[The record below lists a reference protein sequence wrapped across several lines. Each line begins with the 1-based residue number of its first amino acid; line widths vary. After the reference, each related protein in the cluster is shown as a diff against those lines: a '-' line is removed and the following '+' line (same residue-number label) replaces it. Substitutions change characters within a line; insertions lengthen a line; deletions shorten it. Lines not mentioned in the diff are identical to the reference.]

1 MDTTRPLP
9 GRPDLRQRI
18 VVLAA
23 LGGLVALSWLY
34 LADEAATMA
43 AMDPGMDMPAKDG
56 FELLLLLVMWCVMM
70 VGMMLP
76 SAAPMILTFATINRN
91 RRTRGQSYTPTALFT
106 SGYLL
111 AWTGFSIVA
120 TLAQAGLE
128 RASLL
133 APMAMKTTSP
143 VLGGLL
149 FIAAGVYQ
157 FTPLKQ
163 ACLAHCRSPFAFIVN
178 HWRDG
183 PGGAVRMGFS
193 HGLYCLGCCWIL
205 MALLFV
211 GGVMN
216 LVWVAVL
223 TALVL
228 VEKLFPV
235 GPWLARIGGLLLIGY
250 GVRLLA
256 L

>member
-9 GRPDLRQRI
+9 GRPDFRQRI
-18 VVLAA
+18 VVLGA
-23 LGGLVALSWLY
+23 LGGLVVLSWLY
-34 LADEAATMA
+34 LLDEAATMA
-43 AMDPGMDMPAKDG
+43 AMDPDMAMLPKDAS
-56 FELLLLLVMWCVMM
+56 ELLLLLAMWCIMM

-91 RRTRGQSYTPTALFT
+91 RRASGRPYTATALFT

-111 AWTGFSIVA
+111 AWIGFSIAA

-149 FIAAGVYQ
+149 FIAAGAYQ

-163 ACLAHCRSPFAFIVN
+163 ACLSFCRSPFAFIVN

-183 PGGAVRMGFS
+183 PGGAVRMGFN
-193 HGLYCLGCCWIL
+193 HGLYCLGCCWSL

-223 TALVL
+223 TAVVL
-228 VEKLFPV
+228 AEKLFAA
-235 GPWLARIGGLLLIGY
+235 GPWLARIVGLLLVGY
-250 GVRLLA
+250 GVRLLT

>member
-1 MDTTRPLP
+1 LP

-18 VVLAA
+18 TILAA
-23 LGGLVALSWLY
+23 LGGLVVLSWLY
-34 LADEAATMA
+34 LLDEAATMA
-43 AMDPGMDMPAKDG
+43 AMDPGMAMPAKDA
-56 FELLLLLVMWCVMM
+56 FELLLLLAMWCIMM

-91 RRTRGQSYTPTALFT
+91 RRASGRAYTPTALFT

-111 AWTGFSIVA
+111 AWIGFSVVA

-133 APMAMKTTSP
+133 APMVMKTTSP

-163 ACLAHCRSPFAFIVN
+163 ACLSFCRSPFAFIVN

-223 TALVL
+223 AAVVL
-228 VEKLFPV
+228 AEKLFPA
-235 GPWLARIGGLLLIGY
+235 GPWLARIGGLLLVVY
-250 GVRLLA
+250 GVRLLI